1 MKDEIDLIVNGSING
16 DNTIYRL
23 SVLQEFFMR
32 LSTNTMVTINV
43 KDTEESKN
51 YREIYIHRLWT
62 KILYTIVHIERRSCI
77 GSQIVDHPVNS
88 FAFIPSFSFF
98 LPPSLPRFP
107 FFLPSFFPSL
117 FLSIKSDESVIFFLY
132 GQHNYNKYIIL
143 SSDVCY
149 CFKTSGQTWTPFQ

>member
-51 YREIYIHRLWT
+51 YREIYIHRL
-62 KILYTIVHIERRSCI
+62 
-77 GSQIVDHPVNS
+77 
-88 FAFIPSFSFF
+88 
-98 LPPSLPRFP
+98 
-107 FFLPSFFPSL
+107 
-117 FLSIKSDESVIFFLY
+117 
-132 GQHNYNKYIIL
+132 
-143 SSDVCY
+143 
-149 CFKTSGQTWTPFQ
+149 